1 MAHNRYS
8 FIDHFQ
14 GGGIKFIPNEVNGNI
29 KRCERESYGH
39 WVKYLLING
48 LDIMEGEV
56 YLLW

>member
-29 KRCERESYGH
+29 KRCERERYGH
-39 WVKYLLING
+39 WVKYLLRNG